1 MVRVCLISHVDVN
14 LTGFRRPL
22 MEKLVSEGHEVFALC
37 PVGEKSSMF
46 SKLGVTHVPYSL
58 NRRSINPFG
67 GLLLIFKLYLKILKL
82 RPDIVHTFT
91 AKPNILGT
99 FAAKMAR
106 TKTIVNSVT
115 GLGSIYIDQARGSR
129 KARILAAIVD
139 LAYKMAFT
147 WANAIVFQ
155 NLDDKREF
163 VAKGLV
169 DEKKAVLIKGSGVD
183 TTKFYAASA
192 IEASAVK
199 ESLGIFAD
207 QVVVTM
213 VARII
218 KDKGIFEYLDA
229 ATKLRAKYGE
239 KTLFLLI
246 GDSDLGNPTSVNI
259 ENMKHVGSKES
270 GVWYLGARDDI
281 VRVLHASDVYC
292 LPSYREGLPMSV
304 LEAMASGLPIVT
316 TDAPGCRET
325 VLEGI
330 NGYLVPVRDSN
341 KIAEALDA
349 LISDSDMRQRFG
361 AASRRRATQEF
372 SKEKVVA
379 EFVDLYM
386 QLLQKK

>member
-1 MVRVCLISHVDVN
+1 
-14 LTGFRRPL
+14 
-22 MEKLVSEGHEVFALC
+22 
-37 PVGEKSSMF
+37 
-46 SKLGVTHVPYSL
+46 
-58 NRRSINPFG
+58 
-67 GLLLIFKLYLKILKL
+67 
-82 RPDIVHTFT
+82 
-91 AKPNILGT
+91 
-99 FAAKMAR
+99 
-106 TKTIVNSVT
+106 
-115 GLGSIYIDQARGSR
+115 
-129 KARILAAIVD
+129 
-139 LAYKMAFT
+139 
-147 WANAIVFQ
+147 VFQ